1 MIRKSILE
9 EKSFGLALRIVKLHK
24 YLQKNHKEYVLSKQI
39 LRSGTSIGALMSE
52 AKYAQSTA
60 DYLNKQYIALKEA
73 NETKYW
79 ILLLRESEYLN
90 KKMFDSIF
98 PQIEEII
105 KMLVSSTKTIKEKI
119 SYLLLAHST
128 HLTLSGRTDMRPTP
142 ILSSH
147 SMQMPN
153 IGLSMRCKALFRR
166 VSLTLASSRTLL
178 LTCCSPIAS
187 SLVSLPSPQSGEIGF
202 TFSSNSF
209 ICPVSEMMSFSIFSL
224 ICTFSCLVIG
234 ITLWYIRIIIH

>member
-119 SYLLLAHST
+119 S
-128 HLTLSGRTDMRPTP
+128 
-142 ILSSH
+142 
-147 SMQMPN
+147 
-153 IGLSMRCKALFRR
+153 
-166 VSLTLASSRTLL
+166 
-178 LTCCSPIAS
+178 
-187 SLVSLPSPQSGEIGF
+187 
-202 TFSSNSF
+202 
-209 ICPVSEMMSFSIFSL
+209 
-224 ICTFSCLVIG
+224 
-234 ITLWYIRIIIH
+234 